1 MSQVI
6 IINEPVYYNK
16 WAGIINEPVY
26 YNKWASIL

>member
-1 MSQVI
+1 MSQYI

-16 WAGIINEPVY
+16 WAGIINEPGY